1 MKEVILNRKASYLRV
16 LHKQTRT
23 MLRGDTTRRS
33 KIEKTTLPLLLIL
46 SVTGS
51 LFLANIEQVCAI
63 GSPFLP
69 KTTMIAQW
77 KALCDAH
84 PQWASYQS
92 IGKTVLGKDIWMFKI
107 GTSTGGKIMY
117 DGQAHGTEDSGTEV
131 FYHFAKW
138 LLESNDATAKRILER
153 NYHLFIPIV
162 NMDNS
167 SNKPNAH
174 GVDLNRNGV
183 YGWGQS
189 GSSDPS
195 ALDYRGPSA
204 GSEPETQVLRSA
216 WQTWQP
222 KVYVNTHHGYYY
234 INHVSNTALEQQ
246 VTSLYQQKSV
256 QYGAN
261 NPYSIGSSST
271 GGYLATDADMSF
283 GISGWLWELER
294 WQDLA
299 IIQAATQSPTVAA
312 QMLMDQIYDD
322 AFPLLLSFAEAVEVT
337 PSPTP
342 NPTPTPYSGTQQIQ
356 MSGAIAYAP

>member
-1 MKEVILNRKASYLRV
+1 MKQDILNRKASYLRV

-23 MLRGDTTRRS
+23 MPRGSTTRRS
-33 KIEKTTLPLLLIL
+33 KIKKTTLPLLLIL

-51 LFLANIEQVCAI
+51 LFLTNIEQVCAI

-69 KTTMIAQW
+69 KTTMISQW

-84 PQWASYQS
+84 PQYASYEN
-92 IGKTVLGKDIWMFKI
+92 IGKTVQGQNIWMFKI
-107 GTSTGGKIMY
+107 GTPSGGKVMY
-117 DGQAHGTEDSGTEV
+117 DGQCHGTEDSGTEV
-131 FYHFAKW
+131 FYHFTKW
-138 LLESNDATAKRILER
+138 MLESNDPTAQRILER

-167 SNKPNAH
+167 TNKPNAH
-174 GVDLNRNGV
+174 GVDLNRNGI

-204 GSEPETQVLRSA
+204 GSEPETQILRSA

-234 INHVSNTALEQQ
+234 INHVSNTGLEQQ
-246 VTSLYQQKSV
+246 ITSLYQQKSV
-256 QYGAN
+256 AYGSN
-261 NPYSIGSSST
+261 NPYSISTSST

-283 GISGWLWELER
+283 GTSGWLWELER
-294 WQDLA
+294 WQDLVA
-299 IIQAATQSPTVAA
+299 IQATTQSPTVAS

-337 PSPTP
+337 PSPIP
-342 NPTPTPYSGTQQIQ
+342 NPTPTPHSDTHQIK